1 MQKFFFYDKT
11 KRKTHGVEMDWG
23 LSLLFRL
30 MSASWVFIGNPE
42 IEKQEKISV
51 DESDQD
57 EWRFLS
63 DGTFD

>member
-1 MQKFFFYDKT
+1 
-11 KRKTHGVEMDWG
+11 MDRG

-42 IEKQEKISV
+42 NENQNKVSV
-51 DESDQD
+51 DETDQD
-57 EWRFLS
+57 EWFFPS

>member
-1 MQKFFFYDKT
+1 LQKNFFYDKT
-11 KRKTHGVEMDWG
+11 KRKHREDEMDRG

-42 IEKQEKISV
+42 NENQNKVSI
-51 DESDQD
+51 DETDQD
-57 EWRFLS
+57 EWLFPN

>member
-1 MQKFFFYDKT
+1 
-11 KRKTHGVEMDWG
+11 MDWG

-42 IEKQEKISV
+42 IEKHEKISV